1 MLIRQIFC
9 NHDFEI
15 IYIKFD
21 KNNAII
27 RENLE
32 IREYSLRCKKCGKVQ
47 NRRDGW
53 WILYYNE
60 QQFLNRKEWFFL
72 KEDFFIKKGT
82 MTYFITN
89 INLTFETDKR
99 ISKLFKIEYEAYRT
113 LLIKFKGNLYL
124 DDVNFLKKNDAEL
137 ALDFLINF
145 IKNPI

>member
-1 MLIRQIFC
+1 M
-9 NHDFEI
+9 
-15 IYIKFD
+15 
-21 KNNAII
+21 
-27 RENLE
+27 
-32 IREYSLRCKKCGKVQ
+32 
-47 NRRDGW
+47 
-53 WILYYNE
+53 
-60 QQFLNRKEWFFL
+60 

-89 INLTFETDKR
+89 INATIETDGR

-145 IKNPI
+145 VKNPT